1 MKIGELLLNQRLISR
16 EQLDEALRTQAFF
29 GARLGTNLV
38 ELGFID
44 MEALTAALA
53 QQLGVPGALK
63 PHFDA
68 IKPGAIQ
75 LLPKKFAEK
84 YCAIPLGLAKGSDRT
99 LVVAFREPRDIAGVD
114 EVAFA
119 TGKRVSPAIAPELRL
134 FYYLEKYY
142 GVRRKSR
149 YLRLQANTGATDAVR
164 RPIPGSAVDAF
175 APPIS
180 GSMPPSSAPPVKAV
194 APNDAP
200 VLGPD
205 VPDGDINIAAVLGE
219 AATQPAISPSR
230 PVPQQAPRALR
241 PTGPVAV
248 LPVSFDAD
256 EAAARIESAQA
267 RDEIG
272 DALVGFL
279 RSAFGCGLVLIA
291 KDEMALGW
299 KGFGPPG
306 IDPTVIEGIALPL
319 GGASMLRA
327 AYENRSPFAGPP
339 PAEGA
344 AVQARLW
351 KQLKLAQPPA
361 EVVVAPIV
369 LKDRVV
375 NLVYAHAQDSAQ
387 LAEAAVQALI
397 GLTAA
402 AAAGYMRLIQRT
414 KHKQ

>member
-1 MKIGELLLNQRLISR
+1 MKLGELLLNQRLISR
-16 EQLDEALRTQAFF
+16 EQLEEALRTQAFF

-38 ELGFID
+38 ELGFLD
-44 MEALTAALA
+44 LDALTGALA
-53 QQLGVPGALK
+53 QQLGIPGALK

-68 IKPGAIQ
+68 IKPGAVQ

-99 LVVAFREPRDIAGVD
+99 LVVALREPRELAAVD
-114 EVAFA
+114 EIAFA
-119 TGKRVSPAIAPELRL
+119 TGKRISPAIAPELRL
-134 FYYLEKYY
+134 YYYLEKYY

-149 YLRLQANTGATDAVR
+149 YLRLQANTGGTDAVR

-175 APPIS
+175 APPVLTAS
-180 GSMPPSSAPPVKAV
+180 RAPVSAPVSE
-194 APNDAP
+194 APA
-200 VLGPD
+200 LGPD

-219 AATQPAISPSR
+219 AATQPAIAPAR
-230 PVPQQAPRALR
+230 PVPPQAPRPMR

-256 EAAARIESAQA
+256 EALSRIDSAQA

-272 DALVGFL
+272 DAMVGFL

-306 IDPTVIEGIALPL
+306 IDPAVIEGIALPL
-319 GGASMLRA
+319 TGTSMLRMT
-327 AYENRSPFAGPP
+327 YEARRPFLGAP

-344 AVQARLW
+344 TLQARLW
-351 KQLKLAQPPA
+351 KLLKLAQPPA

-375 NLVYAHAQDSAQ
+375 NLVYAHGVDGGPVAQDM
-387 LAEAAVQALI
+387 AEALVGVAQ
-397 GLTAA
+397 AA
-402 AAAGYMRLIQRT
+402 AQGYTRLIQRT
-414 KHKQ
+414 KHKG